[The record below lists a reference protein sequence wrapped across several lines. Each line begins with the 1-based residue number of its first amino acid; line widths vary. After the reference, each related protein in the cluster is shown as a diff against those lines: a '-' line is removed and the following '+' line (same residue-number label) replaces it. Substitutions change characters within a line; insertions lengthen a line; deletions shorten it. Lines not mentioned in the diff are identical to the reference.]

1 MRAFI
6 KALGES
12 WPVLAGIGG
21 ILIFVGVLS
30 TRVDIHTEQIKEEK
44 AVREKLAESL
54 GAEQKETL
62 RVVNQIAIDVA
73 VMRARQEA
81 QASR

>member
-1 MRAFI
+1 MRAFL
-6 KALGES
+6 KSLGES

-21 ILIFVGVLS
+21 IFIYAGVLS
-30 TRVDIHTEQIKEEK
+30 TRVDFHSEQIKEEK
-44 AVREKLAESL
+44 AIREKLAESL

-62 RVVNQIAIDVA
+62 RVVNQIAVDVA